1 METIKFPLIKER
13 NKMSKSNSKSIDS
26 FFEAIESATDRLPFD
41 GTDIEILKADNK
53 VHAQEQQAE
62 MERDLATLKE
72 VAKNTKDAIE
82 KLEADAIKFGYAHI
96 IPTGAK
102 ASDLAPTGAM
112 FIKEYGQE
120 EFDRVKRKGK
130 LPTKFA
136 WI

>member
-1 METIKFPLIKER
+1 MEAIKFPSIKER

-41 GTDIEILKADNK
+41 GTDIEILKTDNK

-82 KLEADAIKFGYAHI
+82 KLEANAIKFGYAHI

-102 ASDLAPTGAM
+102 ASDLAPTGVM

>member
-1 METIKFPLIKER
+1 MALSIKER

-41 GTDIEILKADNK
+41 GTDIDILKADNE

-62 MERDLATLKE
+62 MQRDLATLE
-72 VAKNTKDAIE
+72 EIAKNTTDAIT
-82 KLEADAIKFGYAHI
+82 KLKADAIKFGYAHI

-102 ASDLAPTGAM
+102 ASELAPTGPM

>member
-1 METIKFPLIKER
+1 LALSIKER

-41 GTDIEILKADNK
+41 GTDIEILKTDNK

-82 KLEADAIKFGYAHI
+82 KLEANAIKFGYAHI

-102 ASDLAPTGAM
+102 ASDLAPTGVM

>member
-1 METIKFPLIKER
+1 
-13 NKMSKSNSKSIDS
+13 MSKSNSKSIDS

-41 GTDIEILKADNK
+41 GTDIDILKADNE

-62 MERDLATLKE
+62 MQRDLATLKE
-72 VAKNTKDAIE
+72 VAKNTKDEIE
-82 KLEADAIKFGYAHI
+82 KLEANAIKFGYAHMT
-96 IPTGAK
+96 PTGAK
-102 ASDLAPTGAM
+102 ASELAPSKPM
-112 FIKEYGQE
+112 FIEEYGQE

>member
-1 METIKFPLIKER
+1 METIGFPLTKER

-26 FFEAIESATDRLPFD
+26 FFEVLETATDRLPFD
-41 GTDIEILKADNK
+41 GTDIDILKADNET
-53 VHAQEQQAE
+53 HAQEQQEE
-62 MERDLATLKE
+62 MQRDLATLEE
-72 VAKNTKDAIE
+72 VAKNTTEAIA
-82 KLEADAIKFGYAHI
+82 KLKANAVTFGYAHI